1 MRGWRLARVALL
13 PKSVKRIPVLTLD
26 RRPVGN
32 LVLGEAENQGLRPH
46 PMESPRSV
54 GGRGMFVHACRVATA
69 IHNREAHGVCRGLHV
84 RPTPPVR
91 PPPCPR
97 ASGLRLLRQSWPI
110 FRVSAIDLS
119 PCG

>member
-54 GGRGMFVHACRVATA
+54 GGRGMFEHARSEEHTSELQSLMRISYAVFCMKKKKTLQHISH
-69 IHNREAHGVCRGLHV
+69 IH
-84 RPTPPVR
+84 
-91 PPPCPR
+91 
-97 ASGLRLLRQSWPI
+97 SIQ
-110 FRVSAIDLS
+110 
-119 PCG
+119 

>member
-1 MRGWRLARVALL
+1 MLPVDRRRGEAAAADRMRGWRLARVALL

-54 GGRGMFVHACRVATA
+54 GRSEEHTSELQSLMRISYAVFCLQKKKKY
-69 IHNREAHGVCRGLHV
+69 IHTHY
-84 RPTPPVR
+84 TY
-91 PPPCPR
+91 
-97 ASGLRLLRQSWPI
+97 
-110 FRVSAIDLS
+110 
-119 PCG
+119 